1 MALLD
6 EQSFNFVIIH
16 GKEAVAALKE
26 NNIEAFLSLAEKG
39 WECFPEPRNN
49 WNQGYNYAKMVFEGA
64 LKNGSYPE
72 AKVWLNRMID
82 NNNNLHLFDYDLL
95 HNIGKYYFETGKYD
109 KAIENWEKV
118 VKDAGFR
125 YFENEKAEYLNF
137 YKKAKKN

>member
-1 MALLD
+1 MLEFHLKLIDDCRGNRDLHRRICHAFEKRERD
-6 EQSFNFVIIH
+6 I
-16 GKEAVAALKE
+16 AVQ
-26 NNIEAFLSLAEKG
+26 FLSEKL
-39 WECFPEPRNN
+39 E
-49 WNQGYNYAKMVFEGA
+49 
-64 LKNGSYPE
+64 S
-72 AKVWLNRMID
+72 
-82 NNNNLHLFDYDLL
+82 L